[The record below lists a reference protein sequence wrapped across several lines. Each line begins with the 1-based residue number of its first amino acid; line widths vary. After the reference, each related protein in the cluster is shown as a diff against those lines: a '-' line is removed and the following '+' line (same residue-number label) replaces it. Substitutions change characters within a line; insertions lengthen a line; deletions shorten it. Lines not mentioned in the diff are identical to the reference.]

1 MRRNPHGNA
10 ALTLLLLSH
19 YKAKERHIMSRPLRS
34 ATSTQG
40 RNMAGARALWRAT
53 GMTDGDFGKPII
65 AIANSFTQFVPGH
78 VHLKNMGDLV
88 AGAIEAAGGVAKE
101 FNTIAVDDGI
111 AMGHDGMLY
120 SLPSRDLIADCVETM
135 VNAHRADALV
145 CISNCDKITP
155 GMLLAAMRLNIPTIF
170 VSGGPME
177 SGAAVDGVVE
187 HRLDLIDAMVMAVDD
202 TVSDNQLASIEAN
215 ACPTCGSCA
224 GMFTANSMN
233 CLNEAIGLAL
243 PGNGTT
249 LATQI
254 ERKKLF
260 TEAGARIVDMCR
272 AYYDNE
278 DDSVL
283 PRSIATKA
291 AFENAMSLDIAMGG
305 STNTVLHLLAAAQE
319 AEVDFTM
326 ADIDRLSRKVPHLA
340 KVAPSTNLYH
350 IEDVHRAGGII
361 GILGELD
368 RGGLLETTT
377 PNVLGTTLGEE
388 LAAYDIAR
396 PGPDGV
402 PGSQVSEEIRTG
414 YLAAPAGVR
423 TTEMF
428 SQASRWESLDTDR
441 AAGCIRDIEHAYSAD
456 GGLAVLFGNIAE
468 KGCIVKTAG
477 VDESI
482 LTFSGPAV
490 VFESQEDAVAGIL
503 GKQVKS
509 GDVVIISHE
518 GPRGGPGMQEMLYPT
533 TYIKSMH
540 LGKECALLT
549 DGRFSGGTSGLSIGH
564 VSPEAAAGGLIG
576 LVRSGD
582 VIDIDIPGRSI
593 SVRLSEEEIER
604 RRAEEEARGEAAWT
618 PHVDRPR
625 KVSAALRAYAM
636 LATSADLG
644 AVRDLKRLGIK

>member
-1 MRRNPHGNA
+1 MPQ
-10 ALTLLLLSH
+10 
-19 YKAKERHIMSRPLRS
+19 YRS
-34 ATSTQG
+34 ATSTMG

-53 GMTDGDFGKPII
+53 GVKDSDFGKPII

-78 VHLKNMGDLV
+78 VGLRDVGRLV
-88 AGAIEAAGGVAKE
+88 AAQIEAAGGLAKE

-202 TVSDNQLASIEAN
+202 SVSDNQLASIEAN

-326 ADIDRLSRKVPHLA
+326 ADIDRLSRRVPHLA
-340 KVAPSTNLYH
+340 KVAPSTSLYH
-350 IEDVHRAGGII
+350 IEDVHRAGGIM

-368 RGGLLETTT
+368 RGGLLSTTT
-377 PNVLGTTLGEE
+377 STVLRGTLADS

-396 PGPDGV
+396 PGPDSA
-402 PGSQVSEEIRTG
+402 PGSGLADEVRTR

-423 TTEMF
+423 TTTMF
-428 SQASRWESLDTDR
+428 GQASRWESLDTDR
-441 AAGCIRDIEHAYSAD
+441 AGGCIRDVAHAYSAD

-477 VDESI
+477 VDASI
-482 LTFSGPAV
+482 LVFAGPAV
-490 VFESQEDAVAGIL
+490 VFESQDTAVEGIL
-503 GKQVKS
+503 GGRVEA
-509 GDVVIISHE
+509 GDVVVINHE

-576 LVRSGD
+576 LVRDGD
-582 VIDIDIPGRSI
+582 RIEIDIPARRI
-593 SVRLSEEEIER
+593 ELVVDDAEIAR
-604 RRAEEEARGEAAWT
+604 RRAEEEARGSDAWS
-618 PHVDRPR
+618 PHAERPR
-625 KVSAALRAYAM
+625 RISAALRAYAM
-636 LATSADLG
+636 LATSADVG
-644 AVRDLKRLGIK
+644 AVRDLSRLPRY